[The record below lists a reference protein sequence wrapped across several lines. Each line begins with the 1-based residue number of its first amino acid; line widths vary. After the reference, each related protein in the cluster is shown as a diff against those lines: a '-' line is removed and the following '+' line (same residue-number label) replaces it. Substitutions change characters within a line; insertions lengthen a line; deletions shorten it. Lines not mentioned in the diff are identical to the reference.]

1 MEWFI
6 NNVYWNA
13 GITEAV
19 VRRCS
24 VTLLK
29 KRVCEFFKFFQN
41 TYFYRTPPV
50 AASGINKTH
59 STSME
64 LHACLQNLTPLG

>member
-1 MEWFI
+1 M
-6 NNVYWNA
+6 YWND

-19 VRRCS
+19 VQRPS
-24 VTLLK
+24 GTLLK

-41 TYFYRTPPV
+41 AYFYRTPPV

-59 STSME
+59 
-64 LHACLQNLTPLG
+64 